1 MAHDKADGPKRLK
14 ITNQFR
20 SKASLVY
27 DLNCDG
33 NRLTLR
39 ITGRQSAEDA
49 GEWHVEARTSTA
61 GAGPSLEAWGPTRRD
76 ALLVVAAQWKE
87 RAYEL
92 ALPVFDWDAV
102 AAALTEVRAL

>member
-61 GAGPSLEAWGPTRRD
+61 GAGPSL
-76 ALLVVAAQWKE
+76 LVVAAQWKE